1 MKMRITFLAV
11 MAAFS
16 MSLVAGEVIGY
27 VVCSSKPTE
36 KGDVSSAKKCID
48 AGAPAVLAGD
58 DGKVYK
64 VDKNHQDQLAYFAGK
79 KVTVTGTITDD
90 NIQAS
95 SIKENEAGCV
105 LGPTGCQ

>member
-1 MKMRITFLAV
+1 MKRGIALLAV
-11 MAAFS
+11 MAMFS
-16 MSLVAGEVIGY
+16 LSLAAGEAIGY
-27 VVCSSKPTE
+27 VVCSSKP
-36 KGDVSSAKKCID
+36 GDKDVTAAKKCID

-64 VDKNHQDQLAYFAGK
+64 VDKDHQDQLAYFAGK
-79 KVTVTGTITDD
+79 KVTVTGTITGD